1 MKKAAYIFALTLL
14 LGAVLWN
21 GWILGFVNHGTAGY
35 LHMSISE
42 LEANGQAHVGLFNFL
57 EDASGVLMIIGGLGL
72 LMSLGRKIT
81 LPIALILVSIVAIG
95 GLTLYDVAH
104 PLDCDRY
111 NNPVCVEKV
120 NDNDVSHTD
129 VLHNDESRITAY
141 VTIALALVTV
151 VWTSIEKRD
160 RSTILFLVIMA
171 LGVIATL
178 ILLDVSN
185 NVLAGAIAERIW
197 NVLVSINIGFIAWH
211 YMKEPHPLT
220 Q

>member
-1 MKKAAYIFALTLL
+1 MKKATYIFALTLL

-21 GWILGFVNHGTAGY
+21 GWVLGFVNHGTAGY

-72 LMSLGRKIT
+72 FISIGRKAT
-81 LPIALILVSIVAIG
+81 LPIALLLACIVAIG

-111 NNPVCVEKV
+111 NNPICTTRV

-141 VTIALALVTV
+141 VTIALGVVTV
-151 VWTSIEKRD
+151 VWTFIEKQQ
-160 RSTILFLVIMA
+160 RSTILFLAIMTI
-171 LGVIATL
+171 GVVVTL
-178 ILLDVSN
+178 LLLDVSN
-185 NVLAGAIAERIW
+185 DVLAGAIAERIW

-211 YMKEPHPLT
+211 YAKKPNLLT
-220 Q
+220 R